1 MSRGFW
7 DSLSLV
13 CCIRSSGLSFKS
25 SVCRRLTQRGGESHS
40 RCGGNKH
47 PIILPSHPSAD
58 SSLLSSV
65 IPAVSFDHRP
75 LSLFSICK
83 GIRRVLFSVWECQ
96 RVHVFAW
103 MCISDIWERY
113 MYYMFVCVCNGNF
126 FCHFCAV
133 SVYLMSLLNW
143 YHLIRHI
150 QSSVMKF

>member
-83 GIRRVLFSVWECQ
+83 GLRRVFSLCESVSGFTCLLEC
-96 RVHVFAW
+96 VYLSTA
-103 MCISDIWERY
+103 ERY

-126 FCHFCAV
+126 LVISVQCLCILCHC
-133 SVYLMSLLNW
+133 
-143 YHLIRHI
+143 
-150 QSSVMKF
+150 